1 MLSKASLM
9 ILLKSKSFDFEISKP
24 PNVAK
29 FKGIFK
35 LSHFLNIFLFWQDFH
50 FGFLVKSQ
58 NKD

>member
-1 MLSKASLM
+1 MLNKASLK
-9 ILLKSKSFDFEISKP
+9 ILLKCKSFDFGISKP
-24 PNVAK
+24 RNIAK

-35 LSHFLNIFLFWQDFH
+35 LSHFFNILLFWQDFH